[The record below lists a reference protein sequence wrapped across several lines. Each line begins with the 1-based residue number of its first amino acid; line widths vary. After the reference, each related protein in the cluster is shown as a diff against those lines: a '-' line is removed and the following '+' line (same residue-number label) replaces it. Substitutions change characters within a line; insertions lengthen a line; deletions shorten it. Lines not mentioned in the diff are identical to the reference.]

1 MRFKLHATLSVVSTH
16 THTHTHTHKTKTKTK
31 TKTKIKKTK
40 HKKQNKT
47 QQNKKNIIWAKV
59 KHVFVHLDAT
69 LY

>member
-16 THTHTHTHKTKTKTK
+16 THTHKNENKNQ
-31 TKTKIKKTK
+31 KTK

>member
-16 THTHTHTHKTKTKTK
+16 THTNENKNQ
-31 TKTKIKKTK
+31 KTK

>member
-16 THTHTHTHKTKTKTK
+16 THTHTHTQTNENKNQ
-31 TKTKIKKTK
+31 KTK
-40 HKKQNKT
+40 HKK
-47 QQNKKNIIWAKV
+47 QNKKNIIWAKV